1 MNAHKNP
8 LVGDTAKTTSAN
20 ILILDLQ
27 DYDDRSM
34 GNNLLV
40 TNDFLY
46 DIFLEQTKQAKIHS
60 Q

>member
-1 MNAHKNP
+1 
-8 LVGDTAKTTSAN
+8 
-20 ILILDLQ
+20 
-27 DYDDRSM
+27 M

-60 Q
+60 QWNNLLTA